1 MLLVLWTIGISTLLL
16 VSLQMSSFRQASIGR
31 EALGRVRAKWAA
43 RAGVENCIA
52 YLAWELENG
61 EDLTPQQLATDL
73 EDLAVG
79 ETIEAAF
86 QVSHLEEGESF
97 LGPLD
102 AHAKI
107 GVNTMTF
114 ESLMLLED
122 MTEDMANAI
131 LDWIDADDEER
142 EGGAET
148 DTYESMFPSYVARN
162 GPIRTLEELELIQ
175 GIDPELVR
183 GEDWNLNGVLD
194 PNERDGD
201 KSFPPDNEDEF
212 MDGGW
217 SDIITAHSRGSALGR
232 SGEPRIDLAATDP
245 TTVSERLGVD
255 MSQAEALIAYA
266 GVQGNPIPNLLL
278 VPLSSIGPN
287 GTPAGQ
293 PKITN
298 RDLSDDQFR
307 ALFDEVVLA
316 APPAGGALPGKLNVN
331 TATREV
337 LEYLP
342 GMESG
347 LADDIAR
354 TRDGMI
360 GGFESIMDLLS
371 VPGIDEQAL
380 VGLVN
385 MVDVRSSIY
394 IISSRGVARSGRT
407 EVELVVTIDRSE
419 LPITILD
426 YMER

>member
-52 YLAWELENG
+52 YLAWELENSEG
-61 EDLTPQQLATDL
+61 LTPQELATDL
-73 EDLAVG
+73 EELAIG
-79 ETIEAAF
+79 ETVQAAYR
-86 QVSHLEEGESF
+86 VSHLEEGEEY

-107 GVNTMTF
+107 GINTMTF
-114 ESLMLLED
+114 ESMLLLED
-122 MTEDMANAI
+122 MTEEVANSI

-142 EGGAET
+142 EGGAEAN
-148 DTYESMFPSYVARN
+148 TYQNMFPSYEPRN
-162 GPIRTLEELELIQ
+162 GPVRSLEELELVY
-175 GIDPELVR
+175 GVEPELLR
-183 GEDWNLNGVLD
+183 GEDWNLNGALD
-194 PNERDGD
+194 PNEKDGD
-201 KSFPPDNEDEF
+201 TSFPDDNEDEF

-217 SDIITAHSRGSALGR
+217 SDIITAHSRGSTVGR

-245 TTVSERLGVD
+245 ATVSERLGVD
-255 MSQAEALIAYA
+255 TTQADALIAYA

-298 RDLSDDQFR
+298 RDLTDDQFR

-316 APPAGGALPGKLNVN
+316 TSEAGNTPPGKLNVN

-342 GMESG
+342 GMDTG

-354 TRDGMI
+354 TRDGMS
-360 GGFESIMDLLS
+360 GGFENIMDLLS

-380 VGLVN
+380 TGLVN
-385 MVDVRSSIY
+385 MVDVRSNVY
-394 IISSRGVARSGRT
+394 IISSRGLARSGRT

-419 LPITILD
+419 LPIKILD
-426 YMER
+426 YIER